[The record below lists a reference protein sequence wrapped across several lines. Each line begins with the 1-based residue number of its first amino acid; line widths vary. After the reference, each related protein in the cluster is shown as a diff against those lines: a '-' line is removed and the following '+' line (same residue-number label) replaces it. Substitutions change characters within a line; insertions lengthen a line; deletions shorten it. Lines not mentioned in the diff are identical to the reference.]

1 MQCPPSLYLLLS
13 HSNEKVSPK
22 KLLSSRVVGC
32 WVKPLQCR
40 LLQLRVWF
48 QLLLFRSE
56 SLLTQLGSNRSS
68 LRDLSSLHS
77 HGRPSS
83 RLLTSASPRL
93 SFQTNKYLKR
103 LHYYDYWYLTERCFS
118 QMPVSAGTG
127 SGRSQKAETPSRFP
141 VGWWGPSSLGPHCC
155 LSECPR
161 ARSWNQEQHQALNQA
176 LCHRHPSC
184 QAGRPLPCVLQQ
196 GLFIPAPG
204 RGFSLLVGCC
214 ANSLSSPFPSC
225 LNLVETYFRQL
236 GGESE
241 GWRGLF
247 PGPRPEPGHCG

>member
-141 VGWWGPSSLGPHCC
+141 VGWWGPSSLEGKKLKPG
-155 LSECPR
+155 
-161 ARSWNQEQHQALNQA
+161 A
-176 LCHRHPSC
+176 
-184 QAGRPLPCVLQQ
+184 
-196 GLFIPAPG
+196 APG
-204 RGFSLLVGCC
+204 
-214 ANSLSSPFPSC
+214 
-225 LNLVETYFRQL
+225 T
-236 GGESE
+236 
-241 GWRGLF
+241 
-247 PGPRPEPGHCG
+247 EPGTLPQASQLPGWTAPPLRPPAGAFHPCSWAGL